1 MQHIIT
7 MQLCEK
13 HRPGKGLIH
22 VPVKIMIAQANIFHP
37 MENYN
42 VGTISEKTAAS
53 PNDH

>member
-7 MQLCEK
+7 TQLCEK
-13 HRPGKGLIH
+13 HGPGKGLIH

-42 VGTISEKTAAS
+42 VGTIFRKDRRQS
-53 PNDH
+53 